1 MLPSLETDT
10 YTQNVSKYDN
20 IDLLETTSKVKNGL
34 NGIEVVE
41 YHPTSLISFFC
52 SLLIMQLSYDD
63 RKIFYCNLSLTKV
76 LAPGVKEYFKNI

>member
-41 YHPTSLISFFC
+41 YHPTSLV
-52 SLLIMQLSYDD
+52 SLQ
-63 RKIFYCNLSLTKV
+63 
-76 LAPGVKEYFKNI
+76 